1 MVLDTAFCPTVVVLG
16 AGRGSRFYGPLR
28 SPRQLDD
35 GDMLEASLRV
45 AVASGLP
52 VLAVTR
58 EALAT
63 RACTQLAARD
73 VVVVPDV
80 LLPDGRDGTPGLSEC
95 ISAGVS
101 ARPGSSGWVVLPA
114 DMPLVLPS
122 TLVAVAQA
130 LRVHAVAYAQHAG
143 RRGHPVGFGAELY
156 SELVL
161 LPDDSA
167 ARRLVARYP
176 SCGVDVDDPGTQ
188 MDVESLRDAA
198 SLQAPPGPRAFA
210 PAPPAW

>member
-1 MVLDTAFCPTVVVLG
+1 MVLDTAFCPTVVVLA
-16 AGRGSRFYGPLR
+16 AGRGSRFYGVLR
-28 SPRQLDD
+28 SPRRLED
-35 GDMLEASLRV
+35 GDMLEATLRV

-52 VLAVTR
+52 VLAVTTQAM
-58 EALAT
+58 EA
-63 RACTQLAARD
+63 RARTQLAARD
-73 VVVVPDV
+73 VVVLPEV
-80 LLPDGRDGTPGLSEC
+80 LLADGGMGTPGLSEC
-95 ISAGVS
+95 MAAGVG
-101 ARPGSSGWVVLPA
+101 ARPGASGWVVLPG

-156 SELVL
+156 SELVQ

-167 ARRLVARYP
+167 ARRLVSRYP
-176 SCGVDVDDPGTQ
+176 SYGVDVDDPGTQ
-188 MDVESLRDAA
+188 MEVESLRDVP
-198 SLQAPPGPRAFA
+198 SLQPPPGPRAFA